1 MTWTPTNIGLAISAV
16 VVFIIG
22 IVVYVGINI
31 WAKKIR
37 NNFINKSRQETLIK
51 IESLRNDIGT
61 LPFELKDKL
70 KSKTDD
76 LDIEG
81 IINTVYLNKYQDVL
95 VISENDIFPN
105 IAISEKTT
113 AKNYY
118 LINNFDFDKFTKIRD
133 NNPEDVTKPLF
144 LYNNELLDLI
154 VVFKENKNI
163 FDLYKDYFNKL
174 NKDGMLV
181 FNLKKIKNSEINNL
195 INELK
200 TKNIKYEVSYI
211 TNKYLF
217 IVK

>member
-1 MTWTPTNIGLAISAV
+1 MKWTPTNIGLAISAI
-16 VVFIIG
+16 VVFVIG
-22 IVVYVGINI
+22 ILVYIGINI
-31 WAKKIR
+31 WAKKVR

-51 IESLRNDIGT
+51 IESMRNDIGT
-61 LPFELKDKL
+61 LPFELKEKI

-81 IINTVYLNKYQDVL
+81 IINTIYINKYQDIL

-105 IAISEKTT
+105 IAINEKTQ

-118 LINNFDFDKFTKIRD
+118 LMNDFDFEKFTELRD
-133 NNPEDVTKPLF
+133 SNHEDITKPLF
-144 LYNNELLDLI
+144 LYNNELLDL
-154 VVFKENKNI
+154 VAVFKSNI
-163 FDLYKDYFNKL
+163 NINDLYKDYFNKL

-181 FNLKKIKNSEINNL
+181 INLKKTKKSDLNVL
-195 INELK
+195 VNELK
-200 TKNIKYEVSYI
+200 SKNIKYEVSYI